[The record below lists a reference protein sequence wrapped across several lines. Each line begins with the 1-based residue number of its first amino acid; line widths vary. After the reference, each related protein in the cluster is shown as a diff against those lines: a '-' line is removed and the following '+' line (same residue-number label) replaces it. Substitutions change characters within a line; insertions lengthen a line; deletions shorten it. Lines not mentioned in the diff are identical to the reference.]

1 MPCLTRGC
9 AGSPS
14 PANPAGPP
22 LREPSPYEN
31 QDPYQKPHPNR
42 QQRPRQGGRDE
53 HPEAEGSEKVM
64 ASHRNPT
71 RRAGYAA
78 LVIAAAAVL
87 AACGSS
93 GGTSGTSGSSSGGG
107 NSSTAPKPGVGS
119 GTLNAAMASGAID
132 TMDPNR
138 WYFAVTWGLSNA
150 LCTTLVRYADQPGT
164 AGTQIVP
171 GTAELPKVSSD
182 GLTYTF
188 TMRPGAK
195 FSSGQPITTK
205 DIKYTFMRLMAPKV
219 NTGTGYYF
227 LNVKGA
233 TDYLS
238 GKSTSLPG
246 ITTTPNTVTFHLT
259 AADGAF
265 LYKIALPTTCP
276 VPAGT
281 PMKPEE
287 TGALERQ
294 SASGPFKLESY
305 EPGRQIV
312 MVFNKN
318 YDQALGARGHVA
330 KIVFNIGVQS
340 TQAVLQ
346 IQAGQL

>member
-14 PANPAGPP
+14 PANPAGRA
-22 LREPSPYEN
+22 LREPS
-31 QDPYQKPHPNR
+31 PYQKPHPNR
-42 QQRPRQGGRDE
+42 QQRPTQGGRDE

-64 ASHRNPT
+64 ASYRNPA

-78 LVIAAAAVL
+78 LVIAAAVAL

-93 GGTSGTSGSSSGGG
+93 GTSSGGG
-107 NSSTAPKPGVGS
+107 NSSAAPSPGVAS

-188 TMRPGAK
+188 TMRPG
-195 FSSGQPITTK
+195 
-205 DIKYTFMRLMAPKV
+205 
-219 NTGTGYYF
+219 
-227 LNVKGA
+227 
-233 TDYLS
+233 
-238 GKSTSLPG
+238 
-246 ITTTPNTVTFHLT
+246 
-259 AADGAF
+259 
-265 LYKIALPTTCP
+265 
-276 VPAGT
+276 
-281 PMKPEE
+281 
-287 TGALERQ
+287 
-294 SASGPFKLESY
+294 
-305 EPGRQIV
+305 
-312 MVFNKN
+312 
-318 YDQALGARGHVA
+318 
-330 KIVFNIGVQS
+330 
-340 TQAVLQ
+340 
-346 IQAGQL
+346 